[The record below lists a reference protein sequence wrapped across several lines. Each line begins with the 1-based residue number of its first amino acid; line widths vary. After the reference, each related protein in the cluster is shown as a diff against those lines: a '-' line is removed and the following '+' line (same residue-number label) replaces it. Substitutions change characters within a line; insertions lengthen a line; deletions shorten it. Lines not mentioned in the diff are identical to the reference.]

1 MDIDIF
7 GLSTR
12 DFVAIIVTFYIGHTR
27 SKKSEQI
34 RVSREIWDR
43 IDAQEEIFE
52 KMTMEDMSSSIDNRM
67 KLIKAIDSLT
77 NELDYFVYLVEK
89 DDIKNSIVREYYRK
103 RLVPIFRT
111 AKFID
116 EKYPDTGD
124 YSRTKEILD
133 RIAKYHKIT
142 HKMKEYKEEFIS
154 TQNVKL

>member
-89 DDIKNSIVREYYRK
+89 DDIKNSIVREYYR
-103 RLVPIFRT
+103 R
-111 AKFID
+111 
-116 EKYPDTGD
+116 
-124 YSRTKEILD
+124 
-133 RIAKYHKIT
+133 KI
-142 HKMKEYKEEFIS
+142 S
-154 TQNVKL
+154 